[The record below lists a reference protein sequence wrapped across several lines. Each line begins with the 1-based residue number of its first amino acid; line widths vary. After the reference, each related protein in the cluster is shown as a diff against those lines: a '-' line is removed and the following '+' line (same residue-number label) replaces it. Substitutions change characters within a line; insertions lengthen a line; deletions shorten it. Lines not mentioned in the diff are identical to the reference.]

1 MLLKALVLERLGWKT
16 SLLWEVGRARHV
28 LTSGVWETRL
38 LMETKAVGVRAV
50 RRPCVLPVPCRLPV

>member
-1 MLLKALVLERLGWKT
+1 MLLKALVLESLGWKT
-16 SLLWEVGRARHV
+16 ALLREVGQARHV
-28 LTSGVWETRL
+28 WTSGVWETRL